1 MYDLFQPVPLG
12 SAVPVSLKRA
22 ITVLEPV
29 TKSCPGLLEALY
41 LMAKAKY
48 LSGDV
53 KSAASTLKHCIDHV
67 GTPKLTVVLLWCQNS
82 LRYRLRTYFRDRL
95 IIF

>member
-1 MYDLFQPVPLG
+1 MPLG
-12 SAVPVSLKRA
+12 SAIPVSLKRA

-53 KSAASTLKHCIDHV
+53 KAAASTLKHCIDHV
-67 GTPKLTVVLLWCQNS
+67 GMCVGGAARGVTALDVVQ
-82 LRYRLRTYFRDRL
+82 
-95 IIF
+95 

>member
-1 MYDLFQPVPLG
+1 MPLG
-12 SAVPVSLKRA
+12 SAIPVSLKRA

-53 KSAASTLKHCIDHV
+53 KAAASTLKHCIDHV
-67 GTPKLTVVLLWCQNS
+67 GTQMLKFGPYWNWDGPT
-82 LRYRLRTYFRDRL
+82 
-95 IIF
+95 